1 MNETLFHLPEGVA
14 KAEEEGPAG
23 RPRLKRANRQ
33 QIEWQA
39 VDLDSL
45 LPVEHQA
52 RVVWEWVQGQ
62 DVSPLEAAIR
72 AVEGHAGQSTIDPR
86 ILLGLWMLATLDGVG
101 SARALAELCE
111 EHIAYRWMCGGVGV
125 NYHTLAD
132 FRVAQE
138 AYLDQLLIS
147 SVAALRVEGLVSLKR
162 VAQDGKKIRASAGS
176 SSFHRQKT
184 LDKHLAEA
192 REQVETLRKEMEAD
206 PGATTRREQ
215 AARERALRERQE
227 RIQKAQ
233 EQLEA
238 MQKQAEKTGRDKRD
252 AKNPKKKER
261 RASSTDPEAR
271 VMKMADGGFRPAE
284 NAQFCTDTESDIIVA
299 VMVAQQGNDTGLGSP
314 MMDKIE
320 QDYQVR
326 PEALLAD
333 TSYASL
339 AEIVTLTDKGVTPYI
354 AIPIKGKSPADAY
367 LPKETDP
374 VQVVDWRRRM
384 GSEAGQAIYQ
394 QRGEV
399 AELVHAVLDQF
410 NLARMRVRGLKKVRT
425 VLLWFALAHNL
436 LRTRLLRKKLAQTA
450 G

>member
-1 MNETLFHLPEGVA
+1 MNETLFDLPEVVA
-14 KAEEEGPAG
+14 KAKEGGLAG
-23 RPRLKRANRQ
+23 CPRLKRANRQ
-33 QIEWQA
+33 QIEWRA

-45 LPVEHQA
+45 LPTEHQA
-52 RVVWEWVQGQ
+52 RVVWEWAQLQ
-62 DVSPLEAAIR
+62 DLSPLYQAIR
-72 AVEGHAGQSTIDPR
+72 AVEGHAGQSAIDPR
-86 ILLGLWMLATLDGVG
+86 ILLGLWMLATLDGIG
-101 SARALAELCE
+101 SARALERMCE
-111 EHIAYRWMCGGVGV
+111 EHIAYRWICGGVGV

-132 FRVAQE
+132 FRVSQE

-192 REQVETLRKEMEAD
+192 REQVETLRKEIAAD
-206 PGATTRREQ
+206 PCATTRREQ

-227 RIQKAQ
+227 RIEKAQ
-233 EQLEA
+233 EQLLI

-284 NAQFCTDTESDIIVA
+284 NAQFCTDCESDIIVA
-299 VMVAQQGNDTGLGSP
+299 VMVTQQGNDTGLASP

-320 QDYQVR
+320 QDYQVL

-339 AEIVTLTDKGVTPYI
+339 EEIVKLSDQGVTPYI
-354 AIPIKGKSPADAY
+354 AIPIKGKSTAETY
-367 LPKETDP
+367 LPKAKDAQ
-374 VQVVDWRRRM
+374 QVADWRIRM

-399 AELVHAVLDQF
+399 AELVHAVVDQF

-436 LRTRLLRKKLAQTA
+436 LRTHLLRKKLAQTA
-450 G
+450 S